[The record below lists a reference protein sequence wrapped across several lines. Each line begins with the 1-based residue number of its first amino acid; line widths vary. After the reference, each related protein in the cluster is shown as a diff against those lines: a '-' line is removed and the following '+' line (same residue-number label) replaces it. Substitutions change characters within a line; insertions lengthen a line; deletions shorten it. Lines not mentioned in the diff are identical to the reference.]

1 VLGFKH
7 CLCLFYACFCG
18 VMHMC
23 VSNVMVLLYG
33 TSYIVRV
40 YVRIRNYIR
49 LGITFLF
56 LLIEDISSVKVFV
69 VLICI

>member
-1 VLGFKH
+1 
-7 CLCLFYACFCG
+7 LFYACFCG

-23 VSNVMVLLYG
+23 MSNVMVLLCG

-40 YVRIRNYIR
+40 YVRIRNYIW

-56 LLIEDISSVKVFV
+56 LLMTCFDM
-69 VLICI
+69 